1 MERSGGCFKHKQDR
15 KWFPREVIIKIKTLR
30 LLLVLIPFILIVYT
44 KMMTAIICI
53 KL

>member
-1 MERSGGCFKHKQDR
+1 MERSGGCFKHIQDR

-44 KMMTAIICI
+44 KMMTAINRI